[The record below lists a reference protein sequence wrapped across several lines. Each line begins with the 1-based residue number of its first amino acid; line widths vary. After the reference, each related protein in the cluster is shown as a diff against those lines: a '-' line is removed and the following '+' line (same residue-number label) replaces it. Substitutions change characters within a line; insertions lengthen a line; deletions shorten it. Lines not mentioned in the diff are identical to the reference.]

1 MTRKRI
7 GAGLLEV
14 FSEPCD
20 HCNGRGV
27 VINMDGQKGGKHK
40 HRNHDQVLEYG
51 QFDAP
56 SADESDS
63 AKTPENSDDSAG
75 ASESADLSQG

>member
-1 MTRKRI
+1 
-7 GAGLLEV
+7 
-14 FSEPCD
+14 
-20 HCNGRGV
+20 V

-63 AKTPENSDDSAG
+63 AKTLENSDDSAG